1 MLELLVFWSDEFR
14 FLKADGTYGIFYD
27 RGVISRDETG
37 KAVRLNGVIEITEL
51 KNIKNQLFNSE
62 EKYRSLIE
70 QASDAIFIN
79 DINGDFLEVNESAC
93 KMLLYQDELAQ

>member
-1 MLELLVFWSDEFR
+1 MVN
-14 FLKADGTYGIFYD
+14 D
-27 RGVISRDETG
+27 RDNWT
-37 KAVRLNGVIEITEL
+37 

-93 KMLLYQDELAQ
+93 KCWAILRRTLHNEC

>member
-1 MLELLVFWSDEFR
+1 MVN
-14 FLKADGTYGIFYD
+14 D
-27 RGVISRDETG
+27 RDNWT
-37 KAVRLNGVIEITEL
+37 

-93 KMLLYQDELAQ
+93 KMLGYTKKNFAQWMLEICI